1 MELSRGS
8 LSMKS
13 NICEIQVLMPASTQ
27 LQQRPSSSQ
36 HRDHV
41 SHDGHGI
48 VWLACGAGPSY
59 TAEVKTGLLH
69 HNETSRTT
77 WAHRRPSA
85 IQRHARSSLS
95 QSGDADSGREGV

>member
-27 LQQRPSSSQ
+27 LQQRPLLSIAIMYPMMGTASF
-36 HRDHV
+36 
-41 SHDGHGI
+41 G
-48 VWLACGAGPSY
+48 WLAVQDHRTQQKSKQGY
-59 TAEVKTGLLH
+59 YIVMRH
-69 HNETSRTT
+69 SRTT

-85 IQRHARSSLS
+85 IQSHARSSLS